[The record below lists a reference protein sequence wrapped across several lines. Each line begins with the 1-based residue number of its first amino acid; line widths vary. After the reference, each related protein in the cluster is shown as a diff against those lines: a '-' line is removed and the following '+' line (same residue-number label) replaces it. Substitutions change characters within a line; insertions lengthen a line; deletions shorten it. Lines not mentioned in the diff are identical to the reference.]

1 MSYEPKLQRNASA
14 KIAAYLADRYTTRE
28 AYLVAVEEI
37 RLALLNLAA
46 NPRQGTAPPGLF
58 ENRPIF
64 RFSLHAD
71 GVRRDVQVCFCY
83 DQDDPGERTILI
95 SDFMPVSH

>member
-1 MSYEPKLQRNASA
+1 MSYEPKLRRSA
-14 KIAAYLADRYTTRE
+14 QEKITAYLEQRYETRE
-28 AYLVAVEEI
+28 AYLRPVEEI

-46 NPRQGTAPPGLF
+46 NPRQASAPPGLF
-58 ENRPIF
+58 ERRPIF
-64 RFSLHAD
+64 RFSLHAG

-95 SDFMPVSH
+95 TDFMPVSL